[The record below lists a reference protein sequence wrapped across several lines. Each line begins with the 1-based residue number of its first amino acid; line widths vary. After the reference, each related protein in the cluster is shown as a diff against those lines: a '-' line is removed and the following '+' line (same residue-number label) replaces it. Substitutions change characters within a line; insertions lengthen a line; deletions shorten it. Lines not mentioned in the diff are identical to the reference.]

1 MIPEADRHLT
11 DDQLVAIL
19 DGTVSI
25 DTYVGHLDRC
35 SVCRETLALARAAAP
50 TVESAPMSIGR
61 YEVRG
66 LLGEGGMGVVYR
78 AWDPD
83 IHREVALKVWAS
95 TSTRAREKLLHEARV
110 MGRLTHPGLATVH
123 DAGHDDRFGT
133 FIAVGLVEGQTLR
146 RWARGPTTLRARI
159 DVVERI
165 AAAIVVAHEAGVAHG
180 DLKPD
185 NILVRRDG
193 QPVIADFGLAI
204 VDGQGP
210 RGGTLGYAAP
220 EQLETGASASA
231 DQYAFCVL
239 AGELALPARLHRILS
254 KGRRTDPS
262 ERWPDMRALLGA
274 MQRRRGR
281 GIGILAA
288 TLGVATVIAMP
299 REKAPCA
306 LDPDA
311 IEGRWHSTRVGLGEH
326 EKARLDAYVARWV
339 AAADESCATQQA
351 ESCLLRGRAELE
363 LLLDQLESG
372 STTDVVP
379 WVASLPRPQ
388 TCFGPPKVPAPSS
401 VLAEARARR
410 LGGDPRD
417 AARIAGQIAVRT
429 DDPAIAAEAELLRG
443 KSLFAVNV
451 EDARQSLWRATVAA
465 TSVSRPDLE
474 AQGLIGLAMLELRD
488 PRQHQDAERLTERA
502 ASLVARHGLPLKP
515 AIAYLQ
521 GLVAAARGDQAS
533 AIASIAKADALAE
546 KQFPPGHPFRLQYAF
561 EHAVALAR
569 ASRYAESVQRLEG
582 LATQSHDLLGGEH
595 PRTAWIDA
603 ELGAQLANLGRWD
616 DARPRL
622 ESALGRLETSLGV
635 DSTMVLDT
643 RRSLAIVL
651 EEQKDYDRARELHLA
666 LHHDNDRSGRRGEAF
681 RALCSAGDADF
692 ETDAFERAA
701 ERYTEALAYAE
712 RHDLAR
718 TGGCVARLGAAQ
730 ARLDKPNAVATLERA
745 VTLLD
750 PQTADLFD
758 ASFARLELARV
769 VGDPERARALAS
781 DALKI
786 LPSEGAVAQRR
797 REAIAEW
804 LNAAAPQAE

>member
-1 MIPEADRHLT
+1 
-11 DDQLVAIL
+11 
-19 DGTVSI
+19 
-25 DTYVGHLDRC
+25 
-35 SVCRETLALARAAAP
+35 
-50 TVESAPMSIGR
+50 
-61 YEVRG
+61 
-66 LLGEGGMGVVYR
+66 MGVVYR
-78 AWDPD
+78 AWDPE
-83 IHREVALKVWAS
+83 IHREVALKVWTS

-146 RWARGPTTLRARI
+146 RWARGPTTIRARLE
-159 DVVERI
+159 VVQRI
-165 AAAIVVAHEAGVAHG
+165 AEAIVVAHEAGVAHG

-204 VDGQGP
+204 VEGEGP

-239 AGELALPARLHRILS
+239 AGELALPARLDRILS
-254 KGRRTDPS
+254 KGRRSDPS
-262 ERWPDMRALLGA
+262 QRWPDMRTLLGA

-281 GIGILAA
+281 SLGILAA
-288 TLGVATVIAMP
+288 TLGATTIVTMP
-299 REKAPCA
+299 EEPAPCV

-311 IEGRWHSTRVGLGEH
+311 VELRWHSTEVVLGER
-326 EKARLDAYVARWV
+326 EWARVDDYIARWV
-339 AAADESCATQQA
+339 TAAAESCETQRA
-351 ESCLLRGRAELE
+351 ESCLLRGHAELA
-363 LLLDQLESG
+363 LLLERLESG
-372 STTDVVP
+372 ATTDVVP
-379 WVASLPRPQ
+379 WIASLPPPEA
-388 TCFGPPKVPAPSS
+388 CFGPSAVPAPSP

-410 LGGDPRD
+410 LGGDPRE

-451 EDARQSLWRATVAA
+451 EDAKESLWRATVAA

-488 PRQHQDAERLTERA
+488 PRQHQDAARLTERA
-502 ASLVARHGLPLKP
+502 TSLVARYDLPLKP

-521 GLVAAARGDQAS
+521 GLVESARGDQPA
-533 AIASIAKADALAE
+533 ALTSIAKADALAE
-546 KQFPPGHPFRLQYAF
+546 ELLPPGHPFRLQYAF

-569 ASRYAESVQRLEG
+569 ASRYAESVRRLEG
-582 LATQSHDLLGGEH
+582 LSTQSHDLLGGEH

-622 ESALGRLETSLGV
+622 ESALGRLEVSLGV
-635 DSTMVLDT
+635 DSPTVLDT

-651 EEQKDYDRARELHLA
+651 EEQEAYDRARELHLA
-666 LHHDNDRSGRRGEAF
+666 LHHANDRSGRRGEAF

-692 ETDAFERAA
+692 ETDALERAA
-701 ERYTEALAYAE
+701 ERYAEALAYAE
-712 RHDLAR
+712 RHDLTS

-730 ARLDKPNAVATLERA
+730 ARLGDADAVTTLERA

-769 VGDPERARALAS
+769 VGDPQRARALAS
-781 DALKI
+781 DALRI

-797 REAIAEW
+797 RAAAEEW
-804 LNAAAPQAE
+804 LSTPAPRPE